1 MSFGGGLILFIPY
14 LFFVFAG
21 AQRRAEKAEENLK
34 SVLMD
39 TEVVSAKALQK
50 RIFSLWTRRSM
61 IAITNSRLIVLSRG
75 VLGGFK
81 MKDIQWKDL
90 EDAQLKQ
97 NILSGMSG
105 SNINFEHL
113 NDSVGAMNVKGVP
126 NAEASEIYSKAQT
139 EEQAWEEK
147 RRVREIE
154 DVRAASGGTVIH
166 TGAPN
171 QASEQPGRGEN
182 ILKQIEDAKKLLDQ
196 GVISDAE
203 FQEMKAKIL
212 S

>member
-1 MSFGGGLILFIPY
+1 M
-14 LFFVFAG
+14 V
-21 AQRRAEKAEENLK
+21 
-34 SVLMD
+34 
-39 TEVVSAKALQK
+39 
-50 RIFSLWTRRSM
+50 
-61 IAITNSRLIVLSRG
+61 AITNSRLIVLNRG

-90 EDAQLKQ
+90 HDAKLKQ
-97 NILSGMSG
+97 NILSGMCG

-113 NDSVGAMNVKGVP
+113 NEAVGELHVKGIP
-126 NAEASEIYSKAQT
+126 NSEASEIYSKAQA

-147 RRVREIE
+147 RRIREIE

-166 TGAPN
+166 TGATN
-171 QASEQPGRGEN
+171 QSSEQAGRGEN